1 MRVARNHN
9 PRTCIK
15 LSATRSL
22 ICISTLASR
31 PLLPAEQLGWIS
43 QTHPEHSS
51 LYGPPTPLTP
61 TLDAHTLRTWSP
73 SGYPFSAPP
82 AVSRSSHDVSMKLR
96 VTKAVLFET
105 KNVICRNLISNLIAK
120 NRDESKWQF
129 TESKEYRR
137 SPTSFLFPWIYGHG
151 NVTWNLASIRSS
163 GGRALDSRNKRWIL
177 LTSLTAV
184 NSQQRAANRRSDGSR
199 IYPELNYA
207 GWRMLFL
214 TLDFWML
221 MFLTCPRLNVVQTF
235 VYKVVAGGKKA
246 KKKYRP
252 FYGEKNDARDN
263 DTEMLRYVPSLPEI
277 KCHVKHFA
285 THVPYFALIS
295 IYRAV

>member
-51 LYGPPTPLTP
+51 LYGPPTPSTP

-73 SGYPFSAPP
+73 SGYPFSASLT
-82 AVSRSSHDVSMKLR
+82 VSRSNHDVSMKLR

-105 KNVICRNLISNLIAK
+105 KNVICTNLVSNLIAK
-120 NRDESKWQF
+120 SRDESKWQF

-137 SPTSFLFPWIYGHG
+137 SPSSFLFPWIYGHG
-151 NVTWNLASIRSS
+151 NVTWNLTSIGSS
-163 GGRALDSRNKRWIL
+163 GGRALDFRNKRWIL
-177 LTSLTAV
+177 LVSLTAV
-184 NSQQRAANRRSDGSR
+184 NLQQRAANSHSDGSR

-207 GWRMLFL
+207 GRRMLFFN
-214 TLDFWML
+214 TGFLDVDVF
-221 MFLTCPRLNVVQTF
+221 NVSTF
-235 VYKVVAGGKKA
+235 KRCA
-246 KKKYRP
+246 
-252 FYGEKNDARDN
+252 NIC
-263 DTEMLRYVPSLPEI
+263 L
-277 KCHVKHFA
+277 
-285 THVPYFALIS
+285 
-295 IYRAV
+295 